1 MAVPDFGRLAL
12 PQDMTLVDASGR
24 VSPAWYRVLA
34 AFVAVYPKLIQLGE
48 TVTSNDAAANAA
60 IAAGDA
66 ALDARITAI
75 LGQAAVSDAATTTL
89 TISAGYDQLE
99 IQALETRVRD
109 QAATINTLIARL
121 EAAGILE
128 G

>member
-24 VSPAWYRVLA
+24 VSQAWYRVLA

-48 TVTSNDAAANAA
+48 TVNSNNTATNAA
-60 IAAGDA
+60 IAAGDD

-75 LGQAAVSDAATTTL
+75 VGQAAVSDAVTTTL
-89 TISAGYDQLE
+89 TIGATYSQAE
-99 IQALETRVRD
+99 VQALETRVRD

>member
-24 VSPAWYRVLA
+24 ISSAWYRVLA
-34 AFVAVYPKLIQLGE
+34 AFVAVYPKLIELGDE
-48 TVTSNDAAANAA
+48 VTGNNAA
-60 IAAGDA
+60 IAA
-66 ALDARITAI
+66 I
-75 LGQAAVSDAATTTL
+75 LGKAAVSDAVTTPL
-89 TISAGYDQLE
+89 TIGATYSQAE
-99 IQALETRVRD
+99 IQALEARVRD